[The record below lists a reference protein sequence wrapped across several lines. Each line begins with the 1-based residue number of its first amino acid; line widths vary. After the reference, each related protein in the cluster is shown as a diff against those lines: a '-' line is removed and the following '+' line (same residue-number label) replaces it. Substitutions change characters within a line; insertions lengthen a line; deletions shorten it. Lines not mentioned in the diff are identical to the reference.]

1 MTDNKLKLNNNKTEL
16 LVLHAYH
23 RPSPSLDSVYA
34 DTELI
39 KASESVRNIGVWFD
53 KTLLMKKHVNSVCKT
68 AFYQLRHLA
77 TIRRFL
83 SYQHFEILIHAF
95 VTSRLDYC
103 NSLLYGLPQNLLQ
116 KLQFVQNSAARLLSF
131 TRKTEHITP
140 ILKELHWLPVAV
152 RIEFKILVL
161 VFKAYHGIAPLY
173 ISDMITK
180 YEPTRSLR
188 SSSKRLLVVPRYNLK
203 TYGGRAFSVNG
214 PMLWNSLPNNIRE
227 TETLS
232 TFKNQIKTF
241 LFKRSFSEAF

>member
-1 MTDNKLKLNNNKTEL
+1 MSSG
-16 LVLHAYH
+16 HAH
-23 RPSPSLDSVYA
+23 DH
-34 DTELI
+34 
-39 KASESVRNIGVWFD
+39 GVWFD

-68 AFYQLRHLA
+68 AFYQLRYLA

-83 SYQHFEILIHAF
+83 PHQHLPHLLTSSILIHAF
-95 VTSRLDYC
+95 VTSRLDYHVIRYYLDC
-103 NSLLYGLPQNLLQ
+103 HKTSFKNFNLYRTLL
-116 KLQFVQNSAARLLSF
+116 ARLLSF

-152 RIEFKILVL
+152 RIEFKILIL

-173 ISDMITK
+173 ISDTITK

-214 PMLWNSLPNNIRE
+214 PILWNSLPNNIRE

-241 LFKRSFSEAF
+241 LFKRSFSEAL

>member
-1 MTDNKLKLNNNKTEL
+1 MTNNKLKLNNDKTEL
-16 LVLHAYH
+16 LILHAHH

-34 DTELI
+34 GTELI
-39 KASESVRNIGVWFD
+39 KASESVRNIGVLFD

-103 NSLLYGLPQNLLQ
+103 NSLLSGLARNLLQ
-116 KLQFVQNSAARLLSF
+116 KLQYVQNSASHLLSF
-131 TRKTEHITP
+131 TQKTEHITP

-161 VFKAYHGIAPLY
+161 VFKAYHGTAPLY

-180 YEPTRSLR
+180 YEPTRSLA
-188 SSSKRLLVVPRYNLK
+188 SSKRLLVVPRYNLK
-203 TYGGRAFSVNG
+203 VVLRPKKQFFFFFGFQNYVN
-214 PMLWNSLPNNIRE
+214 
-227 TETLS
+227 
-232 TFKNQIKTF
+232 
-241 LFKRSFSEAF
+241 

>member
-1 MTDNKLKLNNNKTEL
+1 M
-16 LVLHAYH
+16 HISH

-39 KASESVRNIGVWFD
+39 KASESVRNIEVWFD

-68 AFYQLRHLA
+68 VFYQLRHLA

-95 VTSRLDYC
+95 VTSRLIVYYC
-103 NSLLYGLPQNLLQ
+103 NSLLSGLPQNLLQ
-116 KLQFVQNSAARLLSF
+116 KLQYVQNSAARLLSF

-140 ILKELHWLPVAV
+140 ILKELHWSPVAV
-152 RIEFKILVL
+152 RIEFRILVL
-161 VFKAYHGIAPLY
+161 VFKAYHCIAPLY

-180 YEPTRSLR
+180 YEPTRSLS
-188 SSSKRLLVVPRYNLK
+188 SSSKRLLVVLRYNLK
-203 TYGGRAFSVNG
+203 TYEGRDFSVNG

-232 TFKNQIKTF
+232 TFKK
-241 LFKRSFSEAF
+241 